1 MKLLKKSFLFLSIF
15 IFIFSTNVSGND
27 KIFFLE
33 LDEIVNNSNIGKK
46 TIEKINKLNAENIK
60 NLKTRESELKKL
72 ENEIKKKRNV
82 ISDSEYKK
90 EIDSFKKKIKEFNN
104 EKNILVKEFN
114 NFKKKELDLFFKKIN
129 PIIQNYMDENSIEI
143 IIDSKYV
150 FMGKTTSDITLK
162 IIEKLNK
169 NLN

>member
-1 MKLLKKSFLFLSIF
+1 MFNKFFLYLSIF
-15 IFIFSTNVSGND
+15 IFIFTSNVSGED
-27 KIFFLE
+27 KFFFLE
-33 LDEIVNNSNIGKK
+33 LDKIVNNSDLGKK

-60 NLKTRESELKKL
+60 ILKIRENELKEL

-82 ISDSEYKK
+82 VSDAEYSK
-90 EIDSFKKKIKEFNN
+90 EIELFKGKIKDFNN
-104 EKNILVKEFN
+104 EKNTLVKKFN

-150 FMGKTTSDITLK
+150 FMGKTSSDITLK
-162 IIEKLNK
+162 IIEQINQ
-169 NLN
+169 NTN

>member
-1 MKLLKKSFLFLSIF
+1 M
-15 IFIFSTNVSGND
+15 
-27 KIFFLE
+27 
-33 LDEIVNNSNIGKK
+33 
-46 TIEKINKLNAENIK
+46 
-60 NLKTRESELKKL
+60 
-72 ENEIKKKRNV
+72 
-82 ISDSEYKK
+82 
-90 EIDSFKKKIKEFNN
+90 
-104 EKNILVKEFN
+104 VKEFN
-114 NFKKKELDLFFKKIN
+114 NFKKKELNLFFKKIN

>member
-1 MKLLKKSFLFLSIF
+1 M
-15 IFIFSTNVSGND
+15 
-27 KIFFLE
+27 
-33 LDEIVNNSNIGKK
+33 
-46 TIEKINKLNAENIK
+46 
-60 NLKTRESELKKL
+60 
-72 ENEIKKKRNV
+72 
-82 ISDSEYKK
+82 
-90 EIDSFKKKIKEFNN
+90 
-104 EKNILVKEFN
+104 VKEFN